1 MFTIQLRNLPESTYL
16 AIKESAKASKRS
28 MTQEAIVLL
37 DNALKIG
44 NSVQNSKLKA
54 LSELKNMALE
64 NKSVSNMNEILD
76 LIEEDRN
83 R

>member
-1 MFTIQLRNLPESTYL
+1 
-16 AIKESAKASKRS
+16 

-54 LSELKNMALE
+54 LSKLKSMALE
-64 NKSVSNMNEILD
+64 NKSVSNMNEIPD